1 MVRAAPEGLID
12 PVLKTVGFWNED
24 QPLAVAHYYAVHP
37 TSLDGTGVVNPEFV
51 GPGAQPAHRRGRR
64 AAPLLHRL
72 RRQRGRRQVQR
83 VIGPALGIPGSSCLS
98 STPSGLSLLSCSELP
113 PSTSA
118 GSLMRALPSSF
129 RTSSGHRVGEGN
141 AGHSEYPATN
151 STLGG
156 ISAISPFALA
166 TALLI
171 ACLLG
176 WSGVSRP
183 LLSTFTSGLS
193 AVRVAPVNCRI

>member
-1 MVRAAPEGLID
+1 
-12 PVLKTVGFWNED
+12 
-24 QPLAVAHYYAVHP
+24 
-37 TSLDGTGVVNPEFV
+37 
-51 GPGAQPAHRRGRR
+51 
-64 AAPLLHRL
+64 
-72 RRQRGRRQVQR
+72 
-83 VIGPALGIPGSSCLS
+83 
-98 STPSGLSLLSCSELP
+98 
-113 PSTSA
+113 
-118 GSLMRALPSSF
+118 MRALPSSF

-141 AGHSEYPATN
+141 AWHSEYPATN

-183 LLSTFTSGLS
+183 LLSTFTSR
-193 AVRVAPVNCRI
+193 AFK